1 MSLNYTANTD
11 FNGDGNFSE
20 CELDASWATLQVKK
34 LLETSGSTTIEIG
47 GTSFNVTNNDTFL
60 EAVKAMV
67 ALNVSASIA
76 SDGCAVVSSLPVS
89 VVRVAGDV
97 KYDDVVGYWRL
108 NEPGPEYDTDT
119 SEPSRTFPLYN
130 SSKNNTEMIAS
141 SVAWDK
147 SSEVVKYGFGLYNW
161 STLTI
166 ADASGILLNND
177 NDWTFHWKMFV
188 NKFINL
194 EVQKGSFKASFQY
207 SSETNQ
213 VYAGNLA
220 FSIEN
225 PNQFEGTFIDV
236 FLVKDSNKLGIKIK
250 DQSGDFIDLGSQTVS
265 GDFFDD
271 ISADIK
277 IIGQKGCNTSVETP
291 ICPSIGG
298 RTGWG
303 ASYVS
308 EIYVISKALLSESDF
323 KSTFY
328 TPAEF
333 RFFHTDDETNVASS
347 MTHTDSGK
355 SIQVEGGTLGTNND
369 LSLNSS
375 QKLLGLATGGTSKLS
390 YDMDFTNDFTLS
402 FWFRSWANN
411 IPGFLSIISNSNAS
425 DKLTCDIYGPD
436 LYFGFNNTNKS
447 STMSQK
453 FEIGHASGVWNHF
466 CLVKSGGRL
475 AVYANGNYVSGSGLE
490 FGFKSGS
497 ASLIAGSPHSGMNDC
512 TLQILND
519 TTEWGLE
526 ISDISFIDGGVVRID
541 PWWDSTKQESDSH
554 IITALKSGVYFS

>member
-1 MSLNYTANTD
+1 MSLTYTANTD

-34 LLETSGSTTIEIG
+34 LLETSGTTTIEIG

-67 ALNVSASIA
+67 ALNVSANIA

-89 VVRVAGDV
+89 VVMVAGDV
-97 KYDDVVGYWRL
+97 KYNDVVGYWRL
-108 NEPGPEYDTDT
+108 NEPGPEYDTDA

-130 SSKNNTEMIAS
+130 SSKNSVDMSANE
-141 SVAWDK
+141 VAWDK
-147 SSEVVKYGFGLYNW
+147 STETLKYGFGLFNW
-161 STLTI
+161 SVLTI
-166 ADASGILLNND
+166 SDASGVLMNND
-177 NDWTFHWKMFV
+177 NNWTFHWKMFV

-220 FSIEN
+220 YTIDN
-225 PNQFEGTFIDV
+225 PTQFEGTFIDV
-236 FLVKDSNKLGIKIK
+236 FLVKDSNTLGIKIK
-250 DQSGDFIDLGSQTVS
+250 DQSGDFIDLGTKPVS
-265 GDFFDD
+265 GDFMDD
-271 ISADIK
+271 ITADIK
-277 IIGQKGCNTSVETP
+277 IIGQKGCNTPVETGE
-291 ICPSIGG
+291 CPSIGG
-298 RTGWG
+298 RSGWG

-308 EIYVISKALLSESDF
+308 EIYVVSKALLTESDF

-333 RFFHTDDETNVASS
+333 RFFHTNDETNVASS
-347 MTHTDSGK
+347 MTHIDSGK
-355 SIQVEGGTLGTNND
+355 SIQVDGGTLNTNTD
-369 LSLNSS
+369 LSSNVSEKMLT
-375 QKLLGLATGGTSKLS
+375 LGTGGSSKLS
-390 YDMDFTNDFTLS
+390 YNMDFTNDFTLS

-411 IPGFLSIISNSNAS
+411 VPGFLSIISNSNAS

-453 FEIGHASGVWNHF
+453 FEIGHTSGVWNHF

-475 AVYANGNYVSGSGLE
+475 AMYANGNYISSSGLE

-497 ASLIAGSPHSGMNDC
+497 ASHIASSPHTGMNDC
-512 TLQILND
+512 ILQILDN

-526 ISDISFIDGGVVRID
+526 ISDISFVNGGVVRID
-541 PWWDSTKQESDSH
+541 PWWDSAKQENDSH
-554 IITALKSGVYFS
+554 IITALKSGSYFS

>member
-1 MSLNYTANTD
+1 MSLTYTANTD

-47 GTSFNVTNNDTFL
+47 GTSFSVTDNDTFL

-89 VVRVAGDV
+89 VVRVAGDI
-97 KYDDVVGYWRL
+97 KYNDVVGYWRL
-108 NEPGPEYDTDT
+108 NEQGPEYD
-119 SEPSRTFPLYN
+119 SSIGSPSASFPLYN
-130 SSKNNTEMIAS
+130 SSKNDTEMTATGVVWDGS
-141 SVAWDK
+141 SQ
-147 SSEVVKYGFGLYNW
+147 VVKYGFGLYNW
-161 STLTI
+161 SVLSISDT
-166 ADASGILLNND
+166 SGALLNN
-177 NDWTFHWKMFV
+177 NGDWTFHWKMFV
-188 NKFINL
+188 NKFINIQI
-194 EVQKGSFKASFQY
+194 QKGSFVVAFQY
-207 SSETNQ
+207 SSETDQIYSLNR
-213 VYAGNLA
+213 AWRLND
-220 FSIEN
+220 

-236 FLVKDSNKLGIKIK
+236 FLVKDSNKFGIKIK
-250 DQSGDFIDLGSQTVS
+250 NQSGDIIDLGSQTID
-265 GDFFDD
+265 GDFIDD

-277 IIGQKGCNTSVETP
+277 IIGQKGCNTPVETGE
-291 ICPSIGG
+291 CPSIGG
-298 RTGWG
+298 RSGWG

-308 EIYVISKALLSESDF
+308 EIYAISKALLVDSDF
-323 KSTFY
+323 KSRFY

-333 RFFHTDDETNVASS
+333 RFFHTDDETNVASL

-355 SIQVEGGTLGTNND
+355 SIQVEGGTLNTNND

-375 QKLLGLATGGTSKLS
+375 QKLLGLTSGGASKLS

-402 FWFRSWANN
+402 FWFRSWASN
-411 IPGFLSIISNSNAS
+411 IKGFLSILSKTNGD

-453 FEIGHASGVWNHF
+453 FEIGHTTGVWNHF

-475 AVYANGNYVSGSGLE
+475 AIYANGNYMSGSGLE

-497 ASLIAGSPHSGMNDC
+497 ASLIASSPHSGMNSC
-512 TLQILND
+512 TLQILNN

-526 ISDISFIDGGVVRID
+526 ISDISFIDGGAVRID
-541 PWWDSTKQESDSH
+541 SWWDSAKQENDSH
-554 IITALKSGVYFS
+554 VITALKSGSYFS